1 MMKYFDVIEV
11 DHDSAALAKGME
23 FILQKEIFE
32 KKTDFNEE
40 AINKFE
46 AIFSKIKEK

>member
-1 MMKYFDVIEV
+1 MRKYFDVIEV
-11 DHDSAALAKGME
+11 DHDSVALAKGME
-23 FILQKEIFE
+23 FILQKEIVGE
-32 KKTDFNEE
+32 NTDFNEE